1 MSRKQVVHFSFC
13 VSVWWKIIM
22 STENFW
28 TGNILCRIGRNDFQT
43 MYGLIICCTE
53 GVFQSLKYI
62 DCAIATDH
70 LWLENIQAGWIV
82 HKRQQSN
89 KIRCFGAVTS
99 TFLCEHPFAA
109 LLFLKYRTPSLPF
122 SQVLFR
128 YTGWPRN
135 HLAKNCI
142 FPLYFDRK
150 SLFYLWQYHRVLS
163 LYSSTKS
170 LRTVLLTMIIYWEEK
185 NSHFLSQINNRYWVS
200 VIWYKFFVFWI
211 FLIFLI
217 IYLQS
222 DF

>member
-70 LWLENIQAGWIV
+70 SWLENIQTDWVV
-82 HKRQQSN
+82 HKWQQSN
-89 KIRCFGAVTS
+89 KLRCLWDVTS
-99 TFLCEHPFAA
+99 TFLGEHLFTA
-109 LLFLKYRTPSLPF
+109 LLFFKYRTLSLSF

-128 YTGWPRN
+128 YTGCPRN
-135 HLAKNCI
+135 HVAKI
-142 FPLYFDRK
+142 VYSHSISIRRAYFISD
-150 SLFYLWQYHRVLS
+150 
-163 LYSSTKS
+163 STTEFS
-170 LRTVLLTMIIYWEEK
+170 VFIHQQTV
-185 NSHFLSQINNRYWVS
+185 
-200 VIWYKFFVFWI
+200 
-211 FLIFLI
+211 
-217 IYLQS
+217 
-222 DF
+222 